1 MYNEKPIGKKVNLL
15 EGEEFNLHM
24 TDKVYEVVRIIPWS
38 PELNDWCEHYVL
50 RNDKGEEIEIP
61 RYKCVAAPDY
71 TKDTIEMV
79 YDFLRNND
87 IYAEVYEKGTP
98 DNIVPCVH
106 IERGDWKHGHLA
118 CQVLMGYLGF
128 TEFASKVTEENGSDT
143 YSAIHYFQKT
153 SNYDYY
159 RK

>member
-15 EGEEFNLHM
+15 EGSECNLHM

-38 PELNDWCEHYVL
+38 PELGDWCEHYVL
-50 RNDKGEEIEIP
+50 RNDKGEELEIP

-98 DNIVPCVH
+98 ENIVPCVH
-106 IERGDWKHGHLA
+106 IEWGDWKHEHLW
-118 CQVLMGYLGF
+118 CKVLMGYIGF
-128 TEFASKVTEENGSDT
+128 TEFASKVTDEDGSDT